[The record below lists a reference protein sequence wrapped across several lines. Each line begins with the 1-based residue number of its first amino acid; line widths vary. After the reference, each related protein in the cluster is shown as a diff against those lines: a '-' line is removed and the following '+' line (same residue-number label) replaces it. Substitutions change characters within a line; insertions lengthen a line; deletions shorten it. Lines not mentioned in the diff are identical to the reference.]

1 MPKHEDDFEF
11 EALMSI
17 NAEESEAD
25 QVDTPMTP
33 EEGESV
39 KKIEAL
45 GFTLSSAERDH
56 LSFEDTEGL
65 RGSTRRRR
73 YTVTR
78 KNLQEV
84 ADGLP
89 DYQDLEAYKGIA
101 KSDGSCV
108 EYMLHS
114 PSTILPAGRFVER
127 IQWDYQRAECGHEF
141 DPRHVRTGK
150 GEHAPGFHL
159 TGPAGDVC
167 IELSE
172 ISPVAS
178 FKMPNGRLMRSDF
191 IDYTLKVMASSP
203 KGFESSL
210 GIAQRVADSLLFE
223 FDAKYDLAL
232 NLIPWSKVRVSGRR
246 GRIQK
251 TRVSFPSTSVPREVA
266 ALFAFAAEA
275 KENPPFAFLSY
286 YQVLEYYVPLTSRR
300 DALKR
305 IRREIRDFSF
315 DVANDSSVLKVLNS
329 VERAKGLSEEEA
341 LKILVHDCVREGK
354 LRQFFESDAFGE
366 HFLKKGPIS
375 GVPAVN
381 LKATNESIPVQT
393 AKRVYAL
400 RNRIVHAKDDPKYA
414 ETPQLLPRSAEAN
427 ALEPDISLVRFL
439 ALETV
444 ADAQD

>member
-1 MPKHEDDFEF
+1 MSKHDDDFEF
-11 EALMSI
+11 ETLISI
-17 NAEESEAD
+17 NAEESEAG
-25 QVDTPMTP
+25 QAETPIMP
-33 EEGESV
+33 EEGDSV

-45 GFTLSSAERDH
+45 GFALSSVERDYFR
-56 LSFEDTEGL
+56 FEDAKKP
-65 RGSTRRRR
+65 RSFAQRRRHLVIR
-73 YTVTR
+73 E
-78 KNLQEV
+78 NLQEV
-84 ADGLP
+84 ADALP
-89 DYQDLEAYKGIA
+89 EYQDLEAYKGIS
-101 KSDGSCV
+101 KSDGSYV

-114 PSTILPAGRFVER
+114 PLTILPAGRFVER

-141 DPRHVRTGK
+141 HPWIVRSG
-150 GEHAPGFHL
+150 GREHSPGFHL

-178 FKMPNGRLMRSDF
+178 FKVSNGRFMRSDL
-191 IDYTLKVMASSP
+191 IDYTLKVMVSSP
-203 KGFESSL
+203 KDVESKLSV
-210 GIAQRVADSLLFE
+210 AQRVADSLLFE

-232 NLIPWSKVRVSGRR
+232 NLLPWDKARVSGNRA
-246 GRIQK
+246 RIRK
-251 TRVSFPSTSVPREVA
+251 PRVSFPSTSVPREVA

-315 DVANDSSVLKVLNS
+315 DIANDSSVLKVLNS
-329 VERAKGLSEEEA
+329 VERTKGLSEEEA
-341 LKILVHDCVREGK
+341 LKILVRDCVREDK
-354 LRQFFESDAFGE
+354 LKQFFESDAFGE
-366 HFLKKGPIS
+366 HFSKKGPIS

-381 LKATNESIPVQT
+381 LKATNESISVQT

-444 ADAQD
+444 ADTQD